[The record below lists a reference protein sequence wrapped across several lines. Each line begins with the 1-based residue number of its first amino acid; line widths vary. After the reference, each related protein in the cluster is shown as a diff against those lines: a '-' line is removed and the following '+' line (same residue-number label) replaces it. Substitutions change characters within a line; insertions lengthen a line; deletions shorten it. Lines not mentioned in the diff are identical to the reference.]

1 VSQPF
6 PIRSSRSVCVL
17 AQASLRGF
25 LASVL
30 SWTVAFILAGCGGG
44 SGEVLPQPVITSRI
58 IGVVA
63 KGRVSGATVCAYRID
78 AGAVSSQLGQ
88 CVLSDQQGNYQLN
101 FEGTAE
107 QLMVE
112 ARGGTYLDE
121 ATGNTLP
128 LGTLRTLPTTEPFAG
143 VLWTAHIT
151 PITELSAR
159 RAIAG
164 GVLTNERIKA
174 AADEVLQFFK
184 IGASST
190 EPGDLTT
197 RSTSNDFLSQRYGLY
212 LAGISAMAEG
222 SNLSAT
228 LDAIGRDITSKTMAS
243 RNVAFNE
250 GVSRFLNSP
259 RNQSGITASQL
270 AGFVGSKPFGD
281 PL

>member
-1 VSQPF
+1 MAGLVA
-6 PIRSSRSVCVL
+6 L
-17 AQASLRGF
+17 T
-25 LASVL
+25 LASSL
-30 SWTVAFILAGCGGG
+30 SACGGG
-44 SGEVLPQPVITSRI
+44 SSEVLPQPVITSRI
-58 IGVVA
+58 SGVVA

-88 CVLSDQQGNYQLN
+88 CVLSDQQGNYQLS

-107 QLMVE
+107 QLVVE

-128 LGTLRTLPTTEPFAG
+128 LGTLRNLPTTEPYAG
-143 VLWTAHIT
+143 VLWVAHVT

-164 GVLTNERIKA
+164 GALTSDRIKA
-174 AADEVLQFFK
+174 AADEVLQSFK
-184 IGASST
+184 IGASSN
-190 EPGDLTT
+190 EPSDLTT

-228 LDAIGRDITSKTMAS
+228 LDAIGRDITNKTMAS

-270 AGFVGSKPFGD
+270 PGFVGSKPFGD

>member
-1 VSQPF
+1 MRRFQVAGL
-6 PIRSSRSVCVL
+6 VAL
-17 AQASLRGF
+17 T
-25 LASVL
+25 LASGL
-30 SWTVAFILAGCGGG
+30 SACGGG
-44 SGEVLPQPVITSRI
+44 SSEVLPQPVISSRI
-58 IGVVA
+58 NGVVA

-164 GVLTNERIKA
+164 GVLTNERIKV

-228 LDAIGRDITSKTMAS
+228 LDAIGRDITNKNMAS
-243 RNVAFNE
+243 RNAAFNE

-259 RNQSGITASQL
+259 RNQSGITVEA
-270 AGFVGSKPFGD
+270 FIRIFTSKPFGD